1 MAALRIG
8 QVIGGRWT
16 LERLLGTGA
25 AAAVYAARDPDGRL
39 AAVKLLHPEMGARE
53 DVRARFL
60 REGSTAS
67 RVTHP
72 GVVEV
77 LEHGASDPES
87 AYIVMELLDGE
98 PLSERLKREGGL
110 PLELLLDYAEQILEV
125 LVVAHAGGVV
135 HRDLKPGNLFV
146 TTEGRIKLLD
156 FGVARLLDPG
166 SGADR
171 TGRAS
176 CWARCPTWRPSR
188 LWARRRKSTAA
199 PICSR
204 SVR

>member
-25 AAAVYAARDPDGRL
+25 AAAVYAARGPDGQT
-39 AAVKLLHPEMGARE
+39 AAVKLLHPEMSERE
-53 DVRARFL
+53 EVRSRFL

-77 LEHGASDPES
+77 IEQGASDPES
-87 AYIVMELLDGE
+87 AYIVMELLEGE
-98 PLSERLKREGGL
+98 PLSERLKRERGL
-110 PLELLLDYAEQILEV
+110 PLLELLDYTAQILEV
-125 LVVAHAGGVV
+125 LVVAHAEGVV
-135 HRDLKPGNLFV
+135 HRDLKPGNLFI
-146 TTEGRIKLLD
+146 TAEWRACSIPP
-156 FGVARLLDPG
+156 PG
-166 SGADR
+166 R
-171 TGRAS
+171 TGRVLAS
-176 CWARCPTWRPSR
+176 HSARCPTWRRSR
-188 LWARRRKSTAA
+188 LWARPRRSTGA

-204 SVR
+204 SAP